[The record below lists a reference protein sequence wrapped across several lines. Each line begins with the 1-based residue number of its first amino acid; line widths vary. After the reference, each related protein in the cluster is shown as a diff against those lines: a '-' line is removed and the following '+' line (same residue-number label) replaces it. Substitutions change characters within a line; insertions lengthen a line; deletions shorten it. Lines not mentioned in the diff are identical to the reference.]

1 MRPLLQPLIHKILL
15 IMRRTTSEN
24 YPKPPWS
31 KNVADT
37 LTSKKGSP
45 PYPLIGSWTVT
56 NQSLSDVK
64 TYKSETGFLSV
75 TPKPPKNNSCKYRL
89 ELLPDLK
96 NDQRFKN
103 PK

>member
-64 TYKSETGFLSV
+64 LTNLKQDSYQ
-75 TPKPPKNNSCKYRL
+75 
-89 ELLPDLK
+89 LLPNLQK
-96 NDQRFKN
+96 TIPVNIV
-103 PK
+103 

>member
-1 MRPLLQPLIHKILL
+1 
-15 IMRRTTSEN
+15 MRRTTSEN

-64 TYKSETGFLSV
+64 LTNLKQDSYQ
-75 TPKPPKNNSCKYRL
+75 
-89 ELLPDLK
+89 LLPNLQK
-96 NDQRFKN
+96 TIPVNIV
-103 PK
+103 